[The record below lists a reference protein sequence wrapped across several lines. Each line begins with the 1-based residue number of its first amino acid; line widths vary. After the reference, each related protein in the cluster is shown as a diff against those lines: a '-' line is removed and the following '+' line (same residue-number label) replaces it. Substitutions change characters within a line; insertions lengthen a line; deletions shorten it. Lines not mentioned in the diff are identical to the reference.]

1 MVSLWSVT
9 LCFSGGLP
17 WFYPFLQ
24 ELTSYFHHNG
34 DSSHDFEH
42 HFPQPDGHQ
51 LGIILHGNKISAPI
65 GHVSVLQLLLHC
77 FATLLLARQL
87 TSRWWSKIGFFENVY
102 RRSLKCVFFGKYSD
116 LFIMNHQI
124 DGYTPNC
131 QILWPS
137 LSCEAMSKNFG
148 QVSARKEGKHRQARG
163 DSGKKLYKWS
173 TCIWRNLSFQM
184 VFKRTYGWH
193 CHWLR
198 KVENIDVNYST
209 PRLYHCNSPLALLD
223 FWA

>member
-102 RRSLKCVFFGKYSD
+102 PRSLKCVFFWKIQWFVYNESSNWRVHPK
-116 LFIMNHQI
+116 L
-124 DGYTPNC
+124 PNTLT
-131 QILWPS
+131 ISELWSNVQKFWP
-137 LSCEAMSKNFG
+137 
-148 QVSARKEGKHRQARG
+148 SARKEGKHRQARG

-173 TCIWRNLSFQM
+173 ACIWRNLSTQM